1 MFLVIAYCAMPDHVH
16 VIVRGSCET
25 SDLRRC
31 VKLMK
36 QRIEYVARSQFNIR
50 HLWQQ
55 GYYERVLRSRHA
67 VESAVKYVLENPVRA
82 GLARAADEYPFSGTL
97 SIH

>member
-1 MFLVIAYCAMPDHVH
+1 MPDHVH
-16 VIVRGSCET
+16 VIVRGTSET

-36 QRIEYVARSQFNIR
+36 QRIEYVARSQFNTR
-50 HLWQQ
+50 HLWQE

-67 VESAVKYVLENPVRA
+67 LETAVRYVLENPVRA
-82 GLARAADEYPFSGTL
+82 GLAKTADEYLFSGAL
-97 SIH
+97 PRY

>member
-1 MFLVIAYCAMPDHVH
+1 MPDHVH
-16 VIVRGSCET
+16 VIVRGTSER

-31 VKLMK
+31 VKLTK
-36 QRIEYVARSQFNIR
+36 QRIEYVARTQFNIR

-67 VESAVKYVLENPVRA
+67 LETVVRYVLENPVRA
-82 GLARAADEYPFSGTL
+82 RLARRPGDYPFSSADL
-97 SIH
+97 AP